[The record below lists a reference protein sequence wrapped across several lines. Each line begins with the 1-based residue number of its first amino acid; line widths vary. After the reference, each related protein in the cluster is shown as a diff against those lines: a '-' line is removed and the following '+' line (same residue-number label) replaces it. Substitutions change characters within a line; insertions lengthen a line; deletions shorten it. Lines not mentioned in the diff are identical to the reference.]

1 MAIDYTTSPMNYHE
15 LVDSVR
21 GQVERTREL
30 KMMGETISPEECV
43 TMTSESMLSL
53 LDRME
58 TMSEIIAHQAHMF
71 VQIEG
76 MFRMVFNQ
84 VGMGDAS
91 EED

>member
-1 MAIDYTTSPMNYHE
+1 MAIAYTTSPTNYHE
-15 LVDSVR
+15 LIDSVR

-58 TMSEIIAHQAHMF
+58 TMSEIIEYQAHMF
-71 VQIEG
+71 VQIEV
-76 MFRMVFNQ
+76 MFRMVFDQ
-84 VGMGDAS
+84 FGMGDAS
-91 EED
+91 EEG